1 MNNINAKRL
10 KNTASDGELVTGGY
24 VSAVCVCK
32 FCIRSSG
39 RLECNFQPVA
49 LGVRMGWK
57 VSKTL
62 A

>member
-10 KNTASDGELVTGGY
+10 KNTASDGELVIAGH

-49 LGVRMGWK
+49 PGG
-57 VSKTL
+57 
-62 A
+62 